1 MKAKCVRRSE
11 GKSDTAYF
19 MSVEVVDELIG
30 VILVIFISGRG
41 KS

>member
-1 MKAKCVRRSE
+1 MKAKCVRGSQ

-19 MSVEVVDELIG
+19 VSVEAIDELIG
-30 VILVIFISGRG
+30 VILVIFINGRG